1 MSNAKYKYRNL
12 KIPTITFMKIS
23 QMRSFYLLA
32 IFFILF
38 CSCNKENAPDFIK
51 STGPD
56 FLENRVI
63 SNFDDIELNDNINL
77 VLVQDTSNWI
87 RVEAGKNLIPKIKTT
102 VFDNKLTISNDNR
115 FNWVRSYN
123 RKIIV
128 TLGYKHIKHLTYL
141 GSANVNTQNTL
152 VADSFSFETN
162 NGAGF
167 LNFDVNTKY
176 CAFRIHSGAA
186 DLTVTGNTDEVMLYT
201 VGYAPLQAYGLDARI
216 ASAHNRNIGKINTSA
231 RETLY
236 ATIEGGGNIYYKG
249 NPSFINLNKPGNG
262 QLVKAD

>member
-1 MSNAKYKYRNL
+1 MAKYKYRNTM
-12 KIPTITFMKIS
+12 ISSTPFMKFF
-23 QMRSFYLLA
+23 QMRSFCLFA
-32 IFFILF
+32 ILFFLF

-56 FLENRVI
+56 VLENRVV

-77 VLVQDTSNWI
+77 VLVQDTFNWI
-87 RVEAGKNLIPKIKTT
+87 RIEAGKNLIPKIKTSIS
-102 VFDNKLTISNDNR
+102 DNKLTISNDNR

-123 RKIIV
+123 RKITV
-128 TLGYKHIKHLTYL
+128 TLGYKSLKHFMYL
-141 GSANVNTQNTL
+141 GSANVYTQNTL

-167 LNFDVNTKY
+167 LHFDVNTKY

-201 VGYAPLQAYGLDARI
+201 LGYAPLQAYGLEARI
-216 ASAHNRNIGKINTSA
+216 SSAHNRNIGKINTSVG
-231 RETLY
+231 EILY

-249 NPSFINLNKPGNG
+249 NPSFVNLNKPGTG
-262 QLVKAD
+262 QLVKVE